1 MAGTSGDSSRRVS
14 GILFG
19 PRGIL
24 FRGIQDSLRTQ
35 GPVQG
40 PNDPAKRTKTAIL
53 APPRWKGC
61 HARPSLKPQRAFGVS
76 CVSGF

>member
-35 GPVQG
+35 GLAKNG
-40 PNDPAKRTKTAIL
+40 PKRAYLGPLDHECCI
-53 APPRWKGC
+53 APK
-61 HARPSLKPQRAFGVS
+61 AYQPSPGPMAETQTWA
-76 CVSGF
+76 